1 MITRGQLLD
10 KGGFE
15 VAGSWEI
22 VYNNERYFPRES
34 ENGNGWY
41 AGDCDDNDNLIY
53 EVYQD

>member
-22 VYNNERYFPRES
+22 VYNNHRYFPRES